1 MGLRSL
7 LVGADPVLGELVM
20 STIKEWNLVKR
31 QFVALVHDD
40 SVETDSIEKTLDE
53 QVRRRF
59 AEMINRAVEDR
70 TVWPGMR
77 EEKS

>member
-1 MGLRSL
+1 
-7 LVGADPVLGELVM
+7 M
-20 STIKEWNLVKR
+20 STINEWNLVKR
-31 QFVALVHDD
+31 QFDALVHDD

-70 TVWPGMR
+70 TVWPGIAR
-77 EEKS
+77 RVER